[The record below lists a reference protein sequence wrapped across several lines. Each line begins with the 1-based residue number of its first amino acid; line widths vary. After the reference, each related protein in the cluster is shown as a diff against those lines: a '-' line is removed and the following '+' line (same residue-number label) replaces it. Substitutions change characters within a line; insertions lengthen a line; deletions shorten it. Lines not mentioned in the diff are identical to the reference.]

1 MNKILVLK
9 NDRVG
14 DLANSLKGINSL
26 LNENRD
32 KEIEIILSGIS
43 KDLSF
48 LFKIK
53 NVKITYLNYSLN
65 IFDKVKLF
73 FKVITS
79 NFEKIYILAPKNIYF
94 YLPLICNAKIFAITI
109 TNKNK
114 SRPFKYLRSKLH
126 YYRDNNRVNRKVGQS
141 ISNLIDDLC
150 NNEKKN
156 YPNILNNNP
165 SLSLLFNEN
174 ISLVSN
180 FIHIHYKENI
190 FSKNG
195 WTSDDFIDLINS
207 FKDLNYKTIFTSDLG
222 NFSYHNKFLST
233 FSNVNFDNKISNLNF
248 KSKIHYFHNINAQDL
263 FKLIDLSNVVISP
276 HGAMTVLAS
285 YLNKNVID
293 IFDTNVTS
301 NSFHEFKP
309 KNFNYK
315 FLILTNDKNKVKN
328 KILNNL
334 TEFKF

>member
-14 DLANSLKGINSL
+14 DLANALKGINSL

-32 KEIEIILSGIS
+32 KKIEIILSDIS

-53 NVKITYLNYSLN
+53 NVKITYLNYNLN
-65 IFDKVKLF
+65 IFDKVKFF

-94 YLPLICNAKIFAITI
+94 FLPLICRAKIFAITI

-114 SRPFKYLRSKLH
+114 SRPIKYLRSKL
-126 YYRDNNRVNRKVGQS
+126 YSYKNNNRVKRKVGES

-150 NNEKKN
+150 NKEKKA

-165 SLSLLFNEN
+165 SLSLLLHKN
-174 ISLVSN
+174 ISLLSN

-190 FSKNG
+190 FSKNA
-195 WTSDDFIDLINS
+195 WTSDDFINLLNS
-207 FKDLNYKTIFTSDLG
+207 FKDLNYKVIFTSDLG
-222 NFSYHNKFLST
+222 NFSYHNKFLSK
-233 FSNVNFDNKISNLNF
+233 FSNLNFDNKVSNLNV
-248 KSKIHYFHNINAQDL
+248 KSRIHYFHNINTQDL
-263 FKLIDLSNVVISP
+263 FKLIDLSNVVIAP
-276 HGAMTVLAS
+276 HGAMSVLGS
-285 YLNKNVID
+285 YLNKSVID
-293 IFDTNVTS
+293 IFDTNVKS

-315 FLILTNDKNKVKN
+315 FLILTNNKNKVKN
-328 KILNNL
+328 KILNYLN
-334 TEFKF
+334 EIKF

>member
-14 DLANSLKGINSL
+14 DLANALKGINSL
-26 LNENRD
+26 LNENKD
-32 KEIEIILSGIS
+32 KQIEIILSDIS

-53 NVKITYLNYSLN
+53 NVKIAYLNYSLN

-73 FKVITS
+73 FKVVTS
-79 NFEKIYILAPKNIYF
+79 NFDKIYILAPKNIYF
-94 YLPLICNAKIFAITI
+94 YLPLISRAKIFAITI

-114 SRPFKYLRSKLH
+114 SRPSKYLKSKLH
-126 YYRDNNRVNRKVGQS
+126 YYKNNNRENRKMGES

-150 NNEKKN
+150 NKEKKT

-165 SLSLLFNEN
+165 NLSLLLNEN
-174 ISLVSN
+174 ISLLSN

-195 WTSDDFIDLINS
+195 WSSDDFIDLLNS
-207 FKDLNYKTIFTSDLG
+207 FKHLNYNTIFTSDLG

-233 FSNVNFDNKISNLNF
+233 FSNLNFENKVSNLNV
-248 KSKIHYFHNINAQDL
+248 KSRIHYFHNINTQDL
-263 FKLIDLSNVVISP
+263 FKLIDLSSVVIAP
-276 HGAMTVLAS
+276 HGAMSVLAS
-285 YLNKNVID
+285 YLNKSVID
-293 IFDTNVTS
+293 IFDTNVKS

-309 KNFNYK
+309 QNFNYE

-328 KILNNL
+328 KILNYLNK
-334 TEFKF
+334 FKT

>member
-1 MNKILVLK
+1 VNKILVLK

-26 LNENRD
+26 LNENKD
-32 KEIEIILSGIS
+32 KQIEIILSDIS

-53 NVKITYLNYSLN
+53 NVKITYLNYTLN
-65 IFDKVKLF
+65 IFDKAKLF

-94 YLPLICNAKIFAITI
+94 YLPFICSAKIFAITI

-114 SRPFKYLRSKLH
+114 SRPIKYLRTKLH
-126 YYRDNNRVNRKVGQS
+126 YYKDNNRENRKMGDS
-141 ISNLIDDLC
+141 ISNLIDNLC
-150 NNEKKN
+150 NTGKKK
-156 YPNILNNNP
+156 YPNLLNNNP

-174 ISLVSN
+174 ISLISN

-195 WTSDDFIDLINS
+195 WTSDDFIDLLNS

-222 NFSYHNKFLST
+222 NFSYHNKFLSK
-233 FSNVNFDNKISNLNF
+233 FSNLNFDNKISKLNA
-248 KSKIHYFHNINAQDL
+248 KSRIHYFHNINTQDL
-263 FKLIDLSNVVISP
+263 FKLIDLSNVVLAP
-276 HGAMTVLAS
+276 HGAMSVLAS

-293 IFDTNVTS
+293 IFDTNVKS

-309 KNFNYK
+309 QNFNYK

-328 KILNNL
+328 KIFNYLN
-334 TEFKF
+334 EFKF

>member
-1 MNKILVLK
+1 VNKILVLK

-14 DLANSLKGINSL
+14 DLANALKGINSL

-32 KEIEIILSGIS
+32 KEIEIVLSSIS

-73 FKVITS
+73 FKVVTS

-94 YLPLICNAKIFAITI
+94 FLPLISRAKIFAITI

-114 SRPFKYLRSKLH
+114 SRPIKYLRSKL
-126 YYRDNNRVNRKVGQS
+126 YSYKNNNRENRKVGES

-150 NNEKKN
+150 NKEKKV

-174 ISLVSN
+174 ISLLSN

-195 WTSDDFIDLINS
+195 WTDDDFIDLLNS
-207 FKDLNYKTIFTSDLG
+207 FKDFNYKIIFTSDLG
-222 NFSYHNKFLST
+222 NFPYHNKFLSK
-233 FSNVNFDNKISNLNF
+233 FSNLNFDNKVSNLNV
-248 KSKIHYFHNINAQDL
+248 KSRIHYFHNINTQDL
-263 FKLIDLSNVVISP
+263 FKLIDLSNVVIAP
-276 HGAMTVLAS
+276 HGTMSVLAS
-285 YLNKNVID
+285 YLNKSVID
-293 IFDTNVTS
+293 IFDTTVKS

-309 KNFNYK
+309 QNFNYK

-328 KILNNL
+328 KILNYLN
-334 TEFKF
+334 EIKF

>member
-14 DLANSLKGINSL
+14 DLANALKGINSL
-26 LNENRD
+26 LNENKD
-32 KEIEIILSGIS
+32 KQIEIILSDIS

-53 NVKITYLNYSLN
+53 NVKIAYLNYSLN

-73 FKVITS
+73 FKVVTS
-79 NFEKIYILAPKNIYF
+79 NFDKIYILAPKNIYF
-94 YLPLICNAKIFAITI
+94 YLPLISRAKIFAITI

-114 SRPFKYLRSKLH
+114 SRPSKYLKSKLH
-126 YYRDNNRVNRKVGQS
+126 YYKNNNRENRKIGES

-150 NNEKKN
+150 NKEKKT

-165 SLSLLFNEN
+165 NLSLLLNEN
-174 ISLVSN
+174 ISLLSN

-195 WTSDDFIDLINS
+195 WSSDDFIDLLNS
-207 FKDLNYKTIFTSDLG
+207 FKHLNYNTIFTSDLG

-233 FSNVNFDNKISNLNF
+233 FSNLNFENKVSNLNV
-248 KSKIHYFHNINAQDL
+248 KSRIHYFHNINTQDL
-263 FKLIDLSNVVISP
+263 FKLIDLSSVVIAP
-276 HGAMTVLAS
+276 HGAMSVLAS
-285 YLNKNVID
+285 YLNKSVID
-293 IFDTNVTS
+293 IFDTNVKS

-309 KNFNYK
+309 QNFNYE

-328 KILNNL
+328 KILNYLNK
-334 TEFKF
+334 FKT